1 MQPERNIG
9 SRLKRA
15 WNAFLDREALFPRYD
30 PGRSYSSRPDRPRFS
45 GGNQRSI
52 VTAVYN
58 RIALD
63 VSSIDVRHVRL
74 DTSGRYLEDMT
85 SSLNECLSLQANKD
99 QTGRELVADIVVS
112 MLDEG
117 SVAVVP
123 VETTGDPMRGSSY
136 EIHSLRT
143 GRILEWKPSHVR
155 VRLYDDR
162 IGEPAELV
170 LPKSMVAVVT
180 NPFYSVVNEPN
191 STLQRLI
198 RKTNLLDVVDEQS
211 SAGKLDLIIQL
222 PYSVKTPAKQEWAE
236 KRRAAIEEQL
246 AGSKYGIAYADSTE
260 RITQLNRPI
269 ENNLMKQ
276 VEYLTAMLYSQ
287 LGISQG
293 VLDGTADDKT
303 MQNYYARTIEPIVLA
318 VVEEFRRKFLTKT
331 ARTQGQ
337 SIEFYRDPFRL
348 IPVGEVAEIA
358 DKMIRNEI
366 MTANEMR
373 AVLGRRPSDDPRAD
387 QLLNPN
393 ISQSD
398 AVQQRAMFDGEY
410 EENQNG

>member
-1 MQPERNIG
+1 MQAELRLG
-9 SRLKRA
+9 SRLKKA
-15 WNAFLDREALFPRYD
+15 WNAFLDQEARLPRYD
-30 PGRSYSSRPDRPRFS
+30 PGRAYTSRPDRPRFS
-45 GGNQRSI
+45 GGNQRSV
-52 VTAVYN
+52 VTAVYS

-63 VSSIDVRHVRL
+63 VSSIDIRHVML
-74 DTSGRYLEDMT
+74 DESGRYLKDVA

-99 QTGRELVADIVVS
+99 QTGRELVSDIVVS

-117 SVAVVP
+117 AVAVVP
-123 VETTGDPMRGSSY
+123 VETSGDPMSGSAY
-136 EIHSLRT
+136 KIHSLRT
-143 GRILEWKPSHVR
+143 GRILEWRPDHVR

-162 IGEPAELV
+162 IGETAELV
-170 LPKSMVAVVT
+170 LPKSMVAIVT

-269 ENNLMKQ
+269 ENNLMNQ

-318 VVEEFRRKFLTKT
+318 IVEEFRRKFLTKT

-366 MTANEMR
+366 MAANEMR

-393 ISQSD
+393 ISQPD
-398 AVQQRAMFDGEY
+398 VAPQRAMPDGEY
-410 EENQNG
+410 EESQNG